1 MNNEL
6 FEKTKENVRKHRDSK
21 FAINEAKKNYLVSEL
36 SHKKFFFRKLLAIE
50 MKKPKYS

>member
-36 SHKKFFFRKLLAIE
+36 SQKKLFFRKLLAIE

>member
-21 FAINEAKKNYLVSEL
+21 FAINEAKIWYQNYHTRNYFSEN
-36 SHKKFFFRKLLAIE
+36 
-50 MKKPKYS
+50 Y